1 MSRRVPTTGI
11 QRAGSRAPSISLT
24 RPAKP
29 SSSRQSAAE
38 PPSPAVRR
46 RRLSAAAGSVRV
58 PTQAEETNINVVVRC
73 RGKSDQEVADASP
86 LVVKTD
92 GALGKA
98 VTIET
103 TPSAAASSSSAAFTT
118 ASAYA
123 GAGQPNTKTYP
134 FDKVFGPAA
143 DQTMIFSEV
152 AEGML
157 DEVLNGFNCTIFAYG
172 QTGTGKT

>member
-1 MSRRVPTTGI
+1 M
-11 QRAGSRAPSISLT
+11 
-24 RPAKP
+24 
-29 SSSRQSAAE
+29 
-38 PPSPAVRR
+38 
-46 RRLSAAAGSVRV
+46 
-58 PTQAEETNINVVVRC
+58 
-73 RGKSDQEVADASP
+73 ADASP